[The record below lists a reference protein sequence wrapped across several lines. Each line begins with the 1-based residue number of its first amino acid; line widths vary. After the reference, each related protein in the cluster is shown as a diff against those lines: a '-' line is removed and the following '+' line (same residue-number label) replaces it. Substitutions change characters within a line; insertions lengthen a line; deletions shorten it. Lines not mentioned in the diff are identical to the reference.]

1 MAKYLLGLF
10 LGILLV
16 CLLGCSIE
24 TPEIRGVVLDA
35 ETKQPVEGAWVHAT
49 IELNTKT
56 VQGDVHNALSVDRP
70 HTRTD
75 KQGKFIV
82 PSKKFKKPYPPLGF
96 GTEVLSFRVGIS
108 TVDDKGGG
116 VRYFGG
122 YYKRDFGK
130 GDGDLKE
137 VLRRDVIEL
146 NIHIKPVER
155 SESEYFHHLQSLYS
169 YCLSGRFSVEAP
181 AVEGGC
187 DEWELDYAI
196 AKHERYLEK
205 NRILAEEGKSRG
217 YGAALEQLA
226 YLYEKKGDIKM
237 AIKTLQDKVALIEN
251 RGLLKFPDWKRDK
264 ENLEQKIK
272 KLQGKSIESDK

>member
-1 MAKYLLGLF
+1 MVKYLLGLF
-10 LGILLV
+10 WGIILV

-24 TPEIRGVVLDA
+24 TPEIRGVVLDT
-35 ETKQPVEGAWVHAT
+35 ETKRPVEGAWVHAT

-56 VQGDVHNALSVDRP
+56 VQGNVHNALSVDRP

-82 PSKKFKKPYPPLGF
+82 PSKRFKKPYPPLGF
-96 GTEVLSFRVGIS
+96 GTEVLAFRVGIS

-137 VLRRDVIEL
+137 VLRRDAIEL

-187 DEWELDYAI
+187 DEWELDYVI
-196 AKHERYLEK
+196 AKHERYLENFPK
-205 NRILAEEGKSRG
+205 TEETRSHFSIIF
-217 YGAALEQLA
+217 EQLGL
-226 YLYEKKGDIKM
+226 LYEKKGKFEKAIEYLIK
-237 AIKTLQDKVALIEN
+237 AKEIRFFRPQDLENEIKRIQ
-251 RGLLKFPDWKRDK
+251 
-264 ENLEQKIK
+264 QKLPEKQI
-272 KLQGKSIESDK
+272 

>member
-1 MAKYLLGLF
+1 MVKYLLGLF
-10 LGILLV
+10 WGIILV

-24 TPEIRGVVLDA
+24 TPEIRGVVLDT
-35 ETKQPVEGAWVHAT
+35 ETKRPVEGAWVHAT

-56 VQGDVHNALSVDRP
+56 VQGNVHNALSVDRP

-82 PSKKFKKPYPPLGF
+82 PSKRFKKPYPPLGF
-96 GTEVLSFRVGIS
+96 GTEVLAFRVGIS

-137 VLRRDVIEL
+137 VLRRDAIEL

-187 DEWELDYAI
+187 DEWELDYVI
-196 AKHERYLEK
+196 AKHERFIKRLGEPK
-205 NRILAEEGKSRG
+205 TMDQRIHYAGTMK
-217 YGAALEQLA
+217 QLA
-226 YLYEKKGDIKM
+226 YLYKQKGDYVK
-237 AIKTLQDKVALIEN
+237 ALETFKKVKTFEEKRGVDLWLREFEYQIHELQLVIDK
-251 RGLLKFPDWKRDK
+251 G
-264 ENLEQKIK
+264 K
-272 KLQGKSIESDK
+272 K